1 MALWLVVKSLESS
14 AWFLFSSRFW
24 DWPNS
29 KHISNSICLLCSR
42 FELLLGGG
50 LLCHSIRP
58 AFQREL
64 CIRCWI
70 ERILSRLWCFGNLR
84 RNPPTSSKFR
94 ICNRARA
101 FKLIVASSAFD
112 SIRFLIR
119 FIVVLYWGC
128 RQFLRENSHCSFS
141 RRGSRNFPQ
150 FDHRSLQVRCFI
162 IVSIKFAART
172 SFCEGEKHLAWLVWN
187 KLQTATKISPRL
199 TN

>member
-29 KHISNSICLLCSR
+29 KHISNSVRLRCSR

-58 AFQREL
+58 AFQQEL

-112 SIRFLIR
+112 SIRFIKR
-119 FIVVLYWGC
+119 FIVVLLGTSSVSEGELSLLL
-128 RQFLRENSHCSFS
+128 QPS
-141 RRGSRNFPQ
+141 RLRNFPQ
-150 FDHRSLQVRCFI
+150 FDNRSLQVRCFQI
-162 IVSIKFAART
+162 ISIKFAART
-172 SFCEGEKHLAWLVWN
+172 SFCEGENTW
-187 KLQTATKISPRL
+187 RG
-199 TN
+199 

>member
-29 KHISNSICLLCSR
+29 KHISNSVRLRCSR

-58 AFQREL
+58 ALHREL
-64 CIRCWI
+64 RIRCRI
-70 ERILSRLWCFGNLR
+70 KRILLRSWCFGNLR
-84 RNPPTSSKFR
+84 RNHPTSSKFR

-112 SIRFLIR
+112 SIRFIKR
-119 FIVVLYWGC
+119 FIVVLLGASSVSEGEPSLLL
-128 RQFLRENSHCSFS
+128 QPS
-141 RRGSRNFPQ
+141 RLRNFPQ
-150 FDHRSLQVRCFI
+150 FDNRSLQVRCFHI
-162 IVSIKFAART
+162 ISISSQLGHHFVR
-172 SFCEGEKHLAWLVWN
+172 EKNTW
-187 KLQTATKISPRL
+187 RG
-199 TN
+199 